1 MNPSPKSWRRR
12 LGLFVKSIRF
22 RLTLLN
28 VAILAV
34 ILVAFSV
41 FVYTRQA
48 QVLQIQAQ
56 SQLSAKTQQL
66 EGMYRM
72 SFSDSDHEH
81 FQPPDLSSRGASLI
95 AENMVLIVVGADG
108 KIVQNVGEID
118 ASITD
123 PLIKDWQ
130 PLLSAA
136 PQVFHNVSY
145 QVSAGASGRT
155 EYLFVVAPI
164 FVERAQVGMILVG
177 RPLDPDGQLPALG
190 VTLLFGS
197 LATLLLAVAGGYW
210 QAGRAM
216 APVRT
221 ITRAARTIS
230 ESDLHRRLHLG
241 AQDELGELADTFDEM
256 LDRLQAAF
264 DRQRQFT
271 ADASHELRTPL
282 TIIGLEAEQALG
294 RRRTSGEYERALK
307 IIQSENEFMGSLVN
321 DLLTLARMDAG
332 QTPVKFEA
340 LDLGELCAD
349 VTVRLAGLAGRSGVQ
364 LTTGELPEAPV
375 QGDRRLV
382 IQLLTNLVQNAIQ
395 YAGGAGHHVQLESG
409 VRPDPLRPVAWVQIV
424 DDGPGIPPEHLP
436 HLFERFYRID
446 QARARAEDENGA
458 PQKGADG
465 SGLGLSIVQWIATAH
480 GGQVTVTSQVGKGA
494 VFEVQFPVSKN

>member
-1 MNPSPKSWRRR
+1 MNPAPKSWRRR
-12 LGLFVKSIRF
+12 LALFVKSIRF

-210 QAGRAM
+210 QAGR
-216 APVRT
+216 
-221 ITRAARTIS
+221 
-230 ESDLHRRLHLG
+230 
-241 AQDELGELADTFDEM
+241 
-256 LDRLQAAF
+256 
-264 DRQRQFT
+264 
-271 ADASHELRTPL
+271 
-282 TIIGLEAEQALG
+282 
-294 RRRTSGEYERALK
+294 
-307 IIQSENEFMGSLVN
+307 
-321 DLLTLARMDAG
+321 
-332 QTPVKFEA
+332 
-340 LDLGELCAD
+340 
-349 VTVRLAGLAGRSGVQ
+349 
-364 LTTGELPEAPV
+364 
-375 QGDRRLV
+375 
-382 IQLLTNLVQNAIQ
+382 
-395 YAGGAGHHVQLESG
+395 
-409 VRPDPLRPVAWVQIV
+409 
-424 DDGPGIPPEHLP
+424 PG
-436 HLFERFYRID
+436 
-446 QARARAEDENGA
+446 
-458 PQKGADG
+458 
-465 SGLGLSIVQWIATAH
+465 
-480 GGQVTVTSQVGKGA
+480 
-494 VFEVQFPVSKN
+494 